1 MQIKSRA
8 RMLLQIPQMQEMDTN
23 ELLAK
28 MNHNLRSPLTVI
40 KGYTETMLRQE
51 NRITEQ
57 ERHEFL
63 QMIKE
68 ASDELAGAI
77 DQMMKGAQVNTVN
90 FRIEIVPF
98 NKLGSDNN

>member
-1 MQIKSRA
+1 
-8 RMLLQIPQMQEMDTN
+8 MLLQIPQMQEMDTN

-63 QMIKE
+63 QIIKE
-68 ASDELAGAI
+68 ASDNLAGAI
-77 DQMMKGAQVNTVN
+77 DQMMKGAQVNTGN
-90 FRIEIVPF
+90 SRIEIVPF